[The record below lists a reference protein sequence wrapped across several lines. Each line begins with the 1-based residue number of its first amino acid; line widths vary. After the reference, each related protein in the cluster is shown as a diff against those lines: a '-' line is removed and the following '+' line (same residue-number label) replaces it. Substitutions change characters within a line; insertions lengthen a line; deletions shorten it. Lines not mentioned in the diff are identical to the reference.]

1 MPQTMFLLGKV
12 KRDCFCWKHKLTS
25 TQDGGYLNILNCI
38 TLFKVQNLS
47 ETYHV
52 ENIADGCKWYNLFS
66 GFTLVGNTRL
76 KCRKGVW
83 SSSLPTCTG
92 IFGKFPLYH
101 LYQHH
106 HNNPDHHHHD
116 YNHLA
121 MGKCDPNELPDIA
134 HGEKKSHKPGVYR

>member
-1 MPQTMFLLGKV
+1 MHLRESLDFWVDKGRCRILLSGFSSRMNPFLSFL
-12 KRDCFCWKHKLTS
+12 

-38 TLFKVQNLS
+38 TLSKVQNLS

-92 IFGKFPLYH
+92 IFGKLVYLLKIMHDGPLFH

-106 HNNPDHHHHD
+106 HNNPDHKD
-116 YNHLA
+116 N
-121 MGKCDPNELPDIA
+121 D
-134 HGEKKSHKPGVYR
+134 